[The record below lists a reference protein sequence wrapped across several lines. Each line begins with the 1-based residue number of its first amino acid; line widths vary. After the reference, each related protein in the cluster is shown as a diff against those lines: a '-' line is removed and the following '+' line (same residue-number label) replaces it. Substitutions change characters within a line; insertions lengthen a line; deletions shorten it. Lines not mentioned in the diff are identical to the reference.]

1 MLDRL
6 FTSLQLQHLDL
17 HAVMDMLILA
27 FIIYQLLLL
36 IRGTRS
42 ANMIIALVVLVALY
56 VVTSPE
62 LVGLHAV
69 NTVLGRLLTYVP
81 IAIIVLFQDQIRRF
95 LSKLGR
101 NPLSA
106 LLRQSREDRMIE
118 EIALAA
124 ASLAS
129 KRLGALIVIE
139 REMGLRS
146 YLETGITLDAEF
158 SYDLLMNIFILRS
171 PLHDGAAII
180 VDGRLKA
187 ASCYLP
193 LTMNPTLS
201 RSYGTRHRAALGITE
216 ESDAVAV
223 VVSEE
228 RGIVS
233 LVEDGE
239 VTEGLDAKGL
249 ERALAVALYGGPPD
263 AVQRPRRQQVAIED
277 SAVPVDYWGASS
289 STPETD
295 SDDDRNG
302 VFAQGSAEARVEKK
316 LVRGDIGDA

>member
-6 FTSLQLQHLDL
+6 YTSLQLQHLDL
-17 HAVMDMLILA
+17 HAVVDMLILA
-27 FIIYQLLLL
+27 FVIYQLLLL

-62 LVGLHAV
+62 LIGLNAV

-81 IAIIVLFQDQIRRF
+81 IAVIVLFQDQIRRF

-101 NPLSA
+101 NPLSS
-106 LLRQSREDRMIE
+106 LLPRRREDRMIQE
-118 EIALAA
+118 VALAA

-129 KRLGALIVIE
+129 RRLGALIVIE

-146 YLETGITLDAEF
+146 FSETGITLDAEV
-158 SYDLLMNIFILRS
+158 SYDLLTNIFILRS

-180 VDGRLKA
+180 ADGRLKA

-201 RSYGTRHRAALGITE
+201 RTYGTRHRAALGVTE
-216 ESDAVAV
+216 EYDAVAV

-228 RGIVS
+228 RGIIS

-249 ERALAVALYGGPPD
+249 EQALAVALSGSRLD
-263 AVQRPRRQQVAIED
+263 ARQKLRRRKVVVED
-277 SAVPVDYWGASS
+277 SVIPIDYFGRTSAT
-289 STPETD
+289 STGN
-295 SDDDRNG
+295 SDDDRPELLPE
-302 VFAQGSAEARVEKK
+302 GSAHREIEKR
-316 LVRGDIGDA
+316 LLTRDTGDA

>member
-1 MLDRL
+1 MLERL
-6 FTSLQLQHLDL
+6 QTSLQLQQLEL
-17 HAVMDMLILA
+17 HAILDILILA
-27 FIIYQLLLL
+27 FVIYQLLLL

-42 ANMIIALVVLVALY
+42 ANMIIALVVLVALF

-62 LVGLHAV
+62 LVGLNAV

-95 LSKLGR
+95 LSQLGR

-106 LLRQSREDRMIE
+106 FLPRRREERLIQE
-118 EIALAA
+118 VSLAA

-146 YLETGITLDAEF
+146 FLETGITLDAEV

-171 PLHDGAAII
+171 PLHDGAVII
-180 VDGRLKA
+180 ADGRLKA

-193 LTMNPTLS
+193 LTMNPSLS
-201 RSYGTRHRAALGITE
+201 RTYGTRHRAALGITE
-216 ESDAVAV
+216 ESDALAV

-228 RGIVS
+228 RGIIS

-239 VTEGLDAKGL
+239 VSEGLNAKSL
-249 ERALAVALYGGPPD
+249 EQALSIALNGSPIVPSPRPVPTEISIETFGGP
-263 AVQRPRRQQVAIED
+263 AAERHGTAG
-277 SAVPVDYWGASS
+277 SLPVDPTAAR
-289 STPETD
+289 PEAAEIKSRLLPRDATD
-295 SDDDRNG
+295 
-302 VFAQGSAEARVEKK
+302 A
-316 LVRGDIGDA
+316 

>member
-6 FTSLQLQHLDL
+6 YTSLQLQHLDL
-17 HAVMDMLILA
+17 HAVVDMLILA
-27 FIIYQLLLL
+27 FVIYQLLLL

-62 LVGLHAV
+62 LVGLNAV

-101 NPLSA
+101 NPLSS
-106 LLRQSREDRMIE
+106 LLPRRREDRMIQE
-118 EIALAA
+118 VALAA

-146 YLETGITLDAEF
+146 FFETGITLDAEV
-158 SYDLLMNIFILRS
+158 SYDLLTNIFILRS

-180 VDGRLKA
+180 ADGRLKA

-201 RSYGTRHRAALGITE
+201 RTYGTRHRAALGITE
-216 ESDAVAV
+216 EYDAVAV

-228 RGIVS
+228 RGIIS

-249 ERALAVALYGGPPD
+249 ERALTVALSGSPRNLDRKLGP
-263 AVQRPRRQQVAIED
+263 RQVVVEDPAI
-277 SAVPVDYWGASS
+277 PVDYFGQTS
-289 STPETD
+289 STLAEN
-295 SDDDRNG
+295 SDDDLPG
-302 VFAQGSAEARVEKK
+302 MFPGGSAHGGIEKRH
-316 LVRGDIGDA
+316 LTRDTGDA

>member
-6 FTSLQLQHLDL
+6 YTSLQLQHIDL
-17 HAVMDMLILA
+17 HAVVDMLILA
-27 FIIYQLLLL
+27 FVIYQLLLL

-62 LVGLHAV
+62 LVGLNAV

-95 LSKLGR
+95 LSKIGR
-101 NPLSA
+101 NPLSS
-106 LLRQSREDRMIE
+106 LLPRRREDRMIE

-146 YLETGITLDAEF
+146 FFESGITLDAVV
-158 SYDLLMNIFILRS
+158 SYDLLTNIFILRS

-180 VDGRLKA
+180 ADGRLKA

-201 RSYGTRHRAALGITE
+201 RTYGTRHRAALGITE
-216 ESDAVAV
+216 ESDAVAI

-228 RGIVS
+228 RGIIS

-249 ERALAVALYGGPPD
+249 EQALTAALSDGPPD
-263 AVQRPRRQQVAIED
+263 LAQMLGRRQVVVQDPAI
-277 SAVPVDYWGASS
+277 PVDYFAQTSAALTS
-289 STPETD
+289 DP
-295 SDDDRNG
+295 DDDLLKMFPG
-302 VFAQGSAEARVEKK
+302 GSAVNEIEKR
-316 LVRGDIGDA
+316 LLTRDTGDA

>member
-1 MLDRL
+1 MLERL
-6 FTSLQLQHLDL
+6 ESLLQFQHLSF
-17 HAVMDMLILA
+17 HAIVDILILA
-27 FIIYQLLLL
+27 FVIFQLLLL

-42 ANMIIALVVLVALY
+42 ANMIIALVVLVVLY
-56 VVTSPE
+56 LITSPE
-62 LVGLHAV
+62 LIGLNAV
-69 NTVLGRLLTYVP
+69 NTVLGTTLAYVP

-106 LLRQSREDRMIE
+106 LVPRRRDDRIIQE
-118 EIALAA
+118 VTLAA

-146 YLETGITLDAEF
+146 FMETGIVLDAEV

-180 VDGRLKA
+180 ADGRLKA

-193 LTMNPTLS
+193 LTMNPSLS
-201 RSYGTRHRAALGITE
+201 RTYGTRHRAAFGITE
-216 ESDAVAV
+216 ESDALAV

-228 RGIVS
+228 RGVIA
-233 LVEDGE
+233 LVEEGE
-239 VTEGLDAKGL
+239 ITEGLDARGL
-249 ERALAVALYGGPPD
+249 ETALTVALSGRPPK
-263 AVQRPRRQQVAIED
+263 APQRVRRRQIIATG
-277 SAVPVDYWGASS
+277 P
-289 STPETD
+289 
-295 SDDDRNG
+295 SD
-302 VFAQGSAEARVEKK
+302 A
-316 LVRGDIGDA
+316 

>member
-1 MLDRL
+1 MFNRL
-6 FTSLQLQHLDL
+6 YTSLQLQHLDL
-17 HAVMDMLILA
+17 HAVVDMLILA
-27 FIIYQLLLL
+27 FVIYQLLLL

-62 LVGLHAV
+62 LIGLNAV

-81 IAIIVLFQDQIRRF
+81 IAVIVLFQDQIRRF

-101 NPLSA
+101 NPLSS
-106 LLRQSREDRMIE
+106 LLPRRREDRMIQE
-118 EIALAA
+118 VSLAA

-129 KRLGALIVIE
+129 RRLGALIVIE

-146 YLETGITLDAEF
+146 FSETGITLDAEV
-158 SYDLLMNIFILRS
+158 SYDLLTNIFILRS

-180 VDGRLKA
+180 ADGRLKA

-201 RSYGTRHRAALGITE
+201 RTYGTRHRAALGVTE
-216 ESDAVAV
+216 EYDAVAV

-228 RGIVS
+228 RGIIS

-239 VTEGLDAKGL
+239 AQ
-249 ERALAVALYGGPPD
+249 AHHA
-263 AVQRPRRQQVAIED
+263 
-277 SAVPVDYWGASS
+277 
-289 STPETD
+289 
-295 SDDDRNG
+295 DR
-302 VFAQGSAEARVEKK
+302 
-316 LVRGDIGDA
+316 